1 MNDAATVALPSLS
14 PLTLQMR
21 RVTGSVVGRATEL
34 SAIQQELAVARA
46 GQLASV
52 TLEGEPGIGKT
63 RLVVAASE
71 LAAAQEFLPV
81 AITADEEIRGPFL
94 LARAMFTSL
103 SAHVEADVGQFE
115 LQIVLDA
122 LSGRDDPGLD
132 TLAPDQKLL
141 RTFDLAATALRAIA
155 THKRVALLIDDLQ
168 WADMDS
174 VRMLRYILRADAD
187 VPVFLVLAVR
197 EDEIASVTEAST
209 LIADMERMGI
219 VRRLRVGR
227 FSQVEAGAFL
237 KQILGGGI
245 ESSSVAAMHA
255 QAEGV
260 PFILEELARTYRSAG
275 MIQQIDGVWTLARN
289 AERLVPSAVRTMI
302 GRRAARLPQEA
313 RIALGEAAILGRT
326 FSLKDLRAVKLR
338 LGDDEATCTPTVLA
352 EALAPAVEA
361 GLLVEFSEGA
371 PADYRFTHDQVKEF
385 AAAELTAA
393 RRRAIHAAIVEILT
407 ADGAP
412 SASSL
417 PVVARHAVAAGDL
430 ERAAGLSVD
439 AARAALSSRAPEEAM
454 RVVELALPAAAA
466 PQDRVGLLT
475 ARDDALEMLRR
486 PRERLESLAELA
498 ALVDAL
504 GDPHLELEVMLR
516 RAAALR
522 IAGEEDRASELAD
535 QVRQRAGERADRR
548 AELRA
553 CLELGQA
560 LVRVPLGESFSL
572 PRVDVDLD
580 RAAEAY
586 DRAGVLAEDLGDL
599 SALAAAT
606 RELGVIEVSRAR
618 AWFVERIQR
627 GEHLPILQRV
637 LAGEPLESVLETLPI
652 APGVN
657 KAVSCFERALQLFEQ
672 VGDRRGVM
680 SSIIARAYLSFG
692 IEIHLQGSA
701 KRIEEIR
708 RLATQLRSLTTETER
723 ATTDAQMAYG
733 VHVFARAKGVPD
745 LALSRGEEA
754 YHHAAAIADRSLE
767 FASAGGV
774 ALAHLE
780 LGDVEQAELWLQ
792 RAANAAAS
800 APTPL
805 RARQLELWRG
815 AARACAG
822 DVSGMRRHA
831 ERAVELAGE
840 QGRAAARC
848 EATARLALDAS
859 RLGRD
864 HGDDAL
870 LALAERSA
878 REAKALMEL
887 LPGQPPWGA
896 QADAAL
902 AQVEMARGNNEGAA
916 TAGHSAL
923 SALEEAHS
931 EDLNLDVVIPS
942 ARAILSC
949 CGEEEHDMIR
959 GLLRM
964 LLTMVARRTLDEEVR
979 VKWFRGPVGRELS
992 RLAGPLGDAEHAP
1005 ESDGESPRAGGDLG
1019 DENVRLLW
1027 LLIEGRTNREI
1038 AHELGV
1044 SEDVVA
1050 RRLAEIYARIGVS
1063 SAGEAAAFA
1072 FREGVV

>member
-1 MNDAATVALPSLS
+1 
-14 PLTLQMR
+14 
-21 RVTGSVVGRATEL
+21 
-34 SAIQQELAVARA
+34 
-46 GQLASV
+46 
-52 TLEGEPGIGKT
+52 
-63 RLVVAASE
+63 
-71 LAAAQEFLPV
+71 
-81 AITADEEIRGPFL
+81 
-94 LARAMFTSL
+94 
-103 SAHVEADVGQFE
+103 
-115 LQIVLDA
+115 
-122 LSGRDDPGLD
+122 
-132 TLAPDQKLL
+132 
-141 RTFDLAATALRAIA
+141 
-155 THKRVALLIDDLQ
+155 
-168 WADMDS
+168 
-174 VRMLRYILRADAD
+174 
-187 VPVFLVLAVR
+187 VLAVR
-197 EDEIASVTEAST
+197 PDEIASVTEAAT

-219 VRRLRVGR
+219 VRRLKVGR

-237 KQILGGGI
+237 RQVFGGGI
-245 ESSSVAAMHA
+245 ETSSVAAMHA

-260 PFILEELARTYRSAG
+260 PFILEELARTYRSTG
-275 MIQQIDGVWTLARN
+275 MVQQIDGVWTLARN
-289 AERLVPSAVRTMI
+289 AERLLPSAVRTMI
-302 GRRAARLPQEA
+302 GRRAARLPEEA
-313 RIALGEAAILGRT
+313 KTALGEAAILGRT

-361 GLLVEFSEGA
+361 GLLVELPQGA

-385 AAAELTAA
+385 AAGELTGA
-393 RRRAIHAAIVEILT
+393 RRRAIHAAIVELLT
-407 ADGAP
+407 ADGEPPAP
-412 SASSL
+412 SL
-417 PVVARHAVAAGDL
+417 PVVAQHAVAAGDL
-430 ERAAGLSVD
+430 ERAARLSVD
-439 AARAALSSRAPEEAM
+439 AARAALSTRAPEEAL

-475 ARDDALEMLRR
+475 ARDDALDMLRR
-486 PRERLESLAELA
+486 PRERLEGLAELA
-498 ALVDAL
+498 ALVEAL

-522 IAGEEDRASELAD
+522 IAGDEDRASELAD
-535 QVRQRAGERADRR
+535 QLRKRANERSDRR

-560 LVRVPLGESFSL
+560 VVRVPLGESFSL
-572 PRVDVDLD
+572 AAVDIDLD

-586 DRAGVLAEDLGDL
+586 HRARVLADELGDI

-618 AWFVERIQR
+618 AWFIERIQR
-627 GEHLPILQRV
+627 GEHLPIMQRI

-652 APGVN
+652 APRVYE
-657 KAVSCFERALQLFEQ
+657 AVSCYERALQMFEQ

-701 KRIEEIR
+701 KRIEEVR
-708 RLATQLRSLTTETER
+708 RLATQLKSLTTETER

-774 ALAHLE
+774 ALANLE
-780 LGDVEQAELWLQ
+780 LGDVDQAEQWLQ

-822 DVSGMRRHA
+822 DATGMRRHM

-859 RLGRD
+859 RLGSD
-864 HGDDAL
+864 QGDEAL

-896 QADAAL
+896 QAVAAL
-902 AQVEMARGNNEGAA
+902 ARVEMARGNNKEAA
-916 TAGHSAL
+916 EAGHTAL
-923 SALEEAHS
+923 AALQQVHS

-942 ARAILSC
+942 ARAILTCES
-949 CGEEEHDMIR
+949 EEEHNMIR
-959 GLLRM
+959 GLVRM
-964 LLTMVARRTLDEEVR
+964 MLTMVARRTLDEDVR
-979 VKWFRGPVGRELS
+979 VKWFRGPIGRELLS
-992 RLAGPLGDAEHAP
+992 LAGAP
-1005 ESDGESPRAGGDLG
+1005 GDGEDIPGSDRESAQDGGVLG
-1019 DENVRLLW
+1019 EEDVRLLW

-1038 AHELGV
+1038 ARELDV

-1063 SAGEAAAFA
+1063 SPGEAAAFA

>member
-1 MNDAATVALPSLS
+1 
-14 PLTLQMR
+14 MR

-34 SAIQQELAVARA
+34 TAIQQELAAART
-46 GQLASV
+46 GQLAAV

-63 RLVVAASE
+63 RLLVAASE
-71 LAAAQEFLPV
+71 LAEAQEFLPIAV
-81 AITADEEIRGPFL
+81 TADEEISGPFL
-94 LARAMFTSL
+94 LARAMFSTL
-103 SAHVEADVGQFE
+103 SANEQAKLAQDE
-115 LQIVLDA
+115 LQKILA
-122 LSGRDDPGLD
+122 ATSGRDDPGLD

-141 RTFDLAATALRAIA
+141 RTFDMAALALRAVA
-155 THKRVALLIDDLQ
+155 THNPVALLIDDLQ

-187 VPVFLVLAVR
+187 VPVFLLLAVR
-197 EDEIASVTEAST
+197 ADDIAFVTEAAT

-219 VRRLRVGR
+219 VRRLKVGR
-227 FSQVEAGAFL
+227 FSQIEAGAFL
-237 KQILGGGI
+237 KQVFGGGI

-260 PFILEELARTYRSAG
+260 PFILEELARTYRSTG
-275 MIQQIDGVWTLARN
+275 MVQQIDGVWTLARN
-289 AERLVPSAVRTMI
+289 AERLLPSAVRTMI
-302 GRRAARLPQEA
+302 GRRAARLPPEA
-313 RIALGEAAILGRT
+313 RIALAEAAILGRT

-361 GLLVEFSEGA
+361 GLLVELPEGA

-385 AAAELTAA
+385 AAGELTGA
-393 RRRAIHAAIVEILT
+393 RRRAIHAAIVEFLT
-407 ADGAP
+407 ADGELPAV
-412 SASSL
+412 SL
-417 PVVARHAVAAGDL
+417 PVVAQHAVAAGDV
-430 ERAAGLSVD
+430 ERAARLSVD
-439 AARAALSSRAPEEAM
+439 AAHAALSARAPEEAL

-475 ARDDALEMLRR
+475 ARDDALDMLRR
-486 PRERLESLAELA
+486 PRDRLEGLAELA
-498 ALVDAL
+498 ALVEAL
-504 GDPHLELEVMLR
+504 GDPHVELEVMLR

-522 IAGEEDRASELAD
+522 IAGDEDRASELAD
-535 QVRQRAGERADRR
+535 QVRKRADERSDRR

-560 LVRVPLGESFSL
+560 IVRAPLGESFSL
-572 PRVDVDLD
+572 AAVDIDLD

-586 DRAGVLAEDLGDL
+586 ERARVLADELGDL

-606 RELGVIEVSRAR
+606 REVGVIEVSRAR

-627 GEHLPILQRV
+627 GEHLPIMQRI
-637 LAGEPLESVLETLPI
+637 LAGEPLESVLESLPI
-652 APGVN
+652 APRVHE
-657 KAVSCFERALQLFEQ
+657 AVSCYEQAVQLFEQ

-701 KRIEEIR
+701 KRIEEVR
-708 RLATQLRSLTTETER
+708 RLATQLKSLTTEAER

-754 YHHAAAIADRSLE
+754 YQHASAIADRSLE

-774 ALAHLE
+774 ALAHLD
-780 LGDVEQAELWLQ
+780 LGDVEEAEQWLQ
-792 RAANAAAS
+792 RAAYAAAS

-815 AARACAG
+815 VARARAG
-822 DVSGMRRHA
+822 DVSGMRRHL
-831 ERAVELAGE
+831 ERAVQLAGE

-859 RLGRD
+859 RLGGD
-864 HGDDAL
+864 HGDEAL

-887 LPGQPPWGA
+887 LPGQPPWKA
-896 QADAAL
+896 QAVAAL
-902 AQVEMARGNNEGAA
+902 ARVELARGNTNEAA
-916 TAGHSAL
+916 EAGRAAL
-923 SALEEAHS
+923 AALQEVHS

-942 ARAILSC
+942 ARAILNDGSD
-949 CGEEEHDMIR
+949 EEQDRIR

-964 LLTMVARRTLDEEVR
+964 MLTMVARRTLDEDVR
-979 VKWFRGPVGRELS
+979 VKWFSGPIGRELLS
-992 RLAGPLGDAEHAP
+992 LAGAP
-1005 ESDGESPRAGGDLG
+1005 GDGEEIPGGDGELAQAGTELG
-1019 DENVRLLW
+1019 EDDVRLLW

-1038 AHELGV
+1038 AHELQV
-1044 SEDVVA
+1044 NEDVVA

-1063 SAGEAAAFA
+1063 SPGEAAAFA

>member
-1 MNDAATVALPSLS
+1 MADAATVASPLS

-34 SAIQQELAVARA
+34 TAIQQELAAART
-46 GQLASV
+46 GQLAAV

-63 RLVVAASE
+63 RLLVAASE
-71 LAAAQEFLPV
+71 LAEAQEFLPIAV
-81 AITADEEIRGPFL
+81 TADEEISGPFL
-94 LARAMFTSL
+94 LARAMFSTL
-103 SAHVEADVGQFE
+103 SANEQAKLAQDE
-115 LQIVLDA
+115 LQKILA
-122 LSGRDDPGLD
+122 ATSGRDDPGLD

-141 RTFDLAATALRAIA
+141 RTFDMAALALRAVA
-155 THKRVALLIDDLQ
+155 THNPVALLIDDLQ

-187 VPVFLVLAVR
+187 VPVFLLLAVR
-197 EDEIASVTEAST
+197 ADDIAFVTEAAT

-219 VRRLRVGR
+219 VRRLKVGR
-227 FSQVEAGAFL
+227 FSQIEAGAFL
-237 KQILGGGI
+237 KQVFGGGI

-260 PFILEELARTYRSAG
+260 PFILEELARTYRSTG
-275 MIQQIDGVWTLARN
+275 MVQQIDGVWTLARN
-289 AERLVPSAVRTMI
+289 AERLLPSAVRTMI
-302 GRRAARLPQEA
+302 ARRAARLPQEA
-313 RIALGEAAILGRT
+313 GIALGEAAILGRT

-338 LGDDEATCTPTVLA
+338 LGDEEATCTPTALA

-371 PADYRFTHDQVKEF
+371 AADYRFTHDQVKEF
-385 AAAELTAA
+385 AAGELTAA

-407 ADGAP
+407 ADGEPA
-412 SASSL
+412 AESL
-417 PVVARHAVAAGDL
+417 PVVARHAVAAGDV
-430 ERAAGLSVD
+430 ERAARLSVD
-439 AARAALSSRAPEEAM
+439 AARAALLARAPEEVL

-486 PRERLESLAELA
+486 PRERLASLTELA

-504 GDPHLELEVMLR
+504 GDPHLELEAMLR

-522 IAGEEDRASELAD
+522 IAGEDDRASELAD
-535 QVRQRAGERADRR
+535 KVRQRAAEGGDRR
-548 AELRA
+548 AELSA

-560 LVRVPLGESFSL
+560 LVRVPLGESFSF

-580 RAAEAY
+580 GAAEAY
-586 DRAGVLAEDLGDL
+586 CRARALAEELGDL

-618 AWFVERIQR
+618 AWFVELIRR
-627 GEHLPILQRV
+627 GEHLPIMQRV
-637 LAGEPLESVLETLPI
+637 LAGEPLESVLESLPI
-652 APGVN
+652 APRVQE
-657 KAVSCFERALQLFEQ
+657 AVSCYERALQLFEQ
-672 VGDRRGVM
+672 MGDRRGVM

-708 RLATQLRSLTTETER
+708 RLATQLRSLTTEPER
-723 ATTDAQMAYG
+723 ATTDTQMAYG

-780 LGDVEQAELWLQ
+780 LGDVEQAELWLH

-815 AARACAG
+815 AARACAE
-822 DVSGMRRHA
+822 DISGMRRHL
-831 ERAVELAGE
+831 ERAVELAAE

-848 EATARLALDAS
+848 ETTARLALDAS

-864 HGDDAL
+864 QGDDAL

-887 LPGQPPWGA
+887 LPGHPPWGA

-923 SALEEAHS
+923 SELEEAHS
-931 EDLNLDVVIPS
+931 EDLDLDVLIPA

-949 CGEEEHDMIR
+949 CGEEEHNMIQ

-964 LLTMVARRTLDEEVR
+964 QLTMVARRTLDEEVR

-992 RLAGPLGDAEHAP
+992 RLAGPLGDAEHAS
-1005 ESDGESPRAGGDLG
+1005 ENDGESPRAGGDLG
-1019 DENVRLLW
+1019 AEEVRLLW
-1027 LLIEGRTNREI
+1027 
-1038 AHELGV
+1038 
-1044 SEDVVA
+1044 
-1050 RRLAEIYARIGVS
+1050 
-1063 SAGEAAAFA
+1063 
-1072 FREGVV
+1072 